1 MLLFTISSMAEK
13 PTIKSATARFIKR
26 QKVFFKTHLNFQ
38 NTTIVIVL
46 TTMIIKDST
55 AKITVQK
62 INSSAL
68 RHREVSVFH
77 YRAKKIQYS
86 EFLNRTLDLSA
97 LD

>member
-1 MLLFTISSMAEK
+1 MAEK
-13 PTIKSATARFIKR
+13 PTIKSATARFIKK

-68 RHREVSVFH
+68 HVIVLMASPVKEKNQFFIIERQKFNTPSSLTE
-77 YRAKKIQYS
+77 
-86 EFLNRTLDLSA
+86 DLIYQ
-97 LD
+97 L